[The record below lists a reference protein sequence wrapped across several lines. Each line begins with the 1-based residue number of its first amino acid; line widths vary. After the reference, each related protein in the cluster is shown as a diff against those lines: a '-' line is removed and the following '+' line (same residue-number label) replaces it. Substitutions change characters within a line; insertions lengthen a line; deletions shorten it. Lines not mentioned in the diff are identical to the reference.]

1 MHFSTELT
9 DRIEQLSAKYEAS
22 GQDLIA
28 YLDGLLYA
36 DYLTYWNYIHLD
48 TLLTLQKPRTPLHDE
63 PIFIVYHQI
72 TELYFKLT
80 LHEIEKLANSPDAG
94 LNEVKT
100 RMKRIN
106 NYFDALTHSFQIM
119 TEGMERDQ
127 FLKFRLSLIPASG
140 FQSVQYR
147 MIEIGSTHF
156 YRLVDKEYRDQI
168 DVHNTSIEEMYEFIY
183 WKKGAIVE
191 ATGQKTLTLR
201 QFEEKYSTAL
211 IQMAKSY
218 IGRTL
223 WDHYLRLQKSGE
235 ANEELK
241 QLYRAF
247 DEYVNVLWPLQH
259 YKSAVTYL
267 ARRPDDL
274 ASTGGTNW
282 QKYLP
287 PRFQKRI
294 FYPELWSENEIN
306 EWGKSWV
313 KKHFSFQSS

>member
-1 MHFSTELT
+1 MHFSPELT
-9 DRIEQLSAKYEAS
+9 NRIEQLSAKYKAS
-22 GQDLIA
+22 GKDLITF
-28 YLDGLLYA
+28 LDGLLYA

-48 TLLTLQKPRTPLHDE
+48 TLLSLQNPRTQFHDE
-63 PIFIVYHQI
+63 PIFIMYHQI

-80 LHEIEKLANSPDAG
+80 LHEINKLAAAPNPSPG
-94 LNEVKT
+94 ELKT
-100 RMKRIN
+100 SLRRIN
-106 NYFDALTHSFQIM
+106 RYFEALTHSFSIM
-119 TEGMERDQ
+119 NEGMDREQ

-147 MIEIGSTHF
+147 MIEIGATHF
-156 YRLVDKEYRDQI
+156 YRLIDKDCRDQI
-168 DVHNTSIEEMYEFIY
+168 DVRNASIEEMYEFIY

-191 ATGQKTLTLR
+191 STGEKTLTLR
-201 QFEEKYSTAL
+201 QFEEKYSATL
-211 IQMAKSY
+211 IQMAKSF

-223 WDHYLRLQKSGE
+223 WDQYLCLQQSGE
-235 ANEELK
+235 ADEELK

-247 DEYVNVLWPLQH
+247 DENVNVLWPLQH

-267 ARRPDDL
+267 ARRPDDI
-274 ASTGGTNW
+274 AATGGTNW

-294 FYPELWSENEIN
+294 FYPELWSDTEIN

-313 KKHFSFQSS
+313 NKQLSLQ